1 MLTKNWRETVN
12 GYNANSDFPN
22 GGFMLKVKDIM
33 TKDVVTVTKETTVME
48 LAKIFA
54 EKHISSLPVVD
65 NIDALIGI
73 VTETDLVEQ
82 DKSLHIP
89 TVISIFDWVI
99 YLESDKKFEKELKKM
114 TGKKVGDIYSSD
126 VVTVSPESSVSDVAD
141 LLSSRKITAIP
152 VVEGKKLVGIISRID
167 LIRSMAG

>member
-1 MLTKNWRETVN
+1 
-12 GYNANSDFPN
+12 
-22 GGFMLKVKDIM
+22 MLKVKDIM

-48 LAKIFA
+48 LAGIFA
-54 EKHISSLPVVD
+54 KKHISSLPVVD
-65 NIDALIGI
+65 QDGVLIGI

-82 DKSLHIP
+82 DKNLHIP

-114 TGKKVGDIYSSD
+114 TGRTVGDIYSAD
-126 VVTVSPESSVSDVAD
+126 VVTVSPDSSIADVAD
-141 LLSSRKITAIP
+141 LLSSKKINALP
-152 VVEGKKLVGIISRID
+152 VVDGNKLAGIVSRID

>member
-1 MLTKNWRETVN
+1 
-12 GYNANSDFPN
+12 
-22 GGFMLKVKDIM
+22 MLKVKDIM

-54 EKHISSLPVVD
+54 ERHLSSLPVLD
-65 NIDALIGI
+65 QGGELIGM

-82 DKSLHIP
+82 DKNLHIP

-114 TGKKVGDIYSSD
+114 TGRSVGDIYSAD
-126 VVTVSPESSVSDVAD
+126 IVTVSPETAISDVAD
-141 LLSSRKITAIP
+141 LLSSRKITALP
-152 VVEGKKLVGIISRID
+152 VVEGTKLVGMISRID

>member
-1 MLTKNWRETVN
+1 
-12 GYNANSDFPN
+12 
-22 GGFMLKVKDIM
+22 MLKVKDIM

-48 LAKIFA
+48 LAGIFSQR
-54 EKHISSLPVVD
+54 HLSSLPVLD
-65 NIDALIGI
+65 QGGALIGI

-82 DKSLHIP
+82 DKNLHIP

-114 TGKKVGDIYSSD
+114 TGGTVGDIYSSD
-126 VVTVSPESSVSDVAD
+126 VVTVSPDSSVSDAAD
-141 LLSSRKITAIP
+141 LLSSRKITALP
-152 VVEGKKLVGIISRID
+152 VVDGEKLVGIISRID

>member
-1 MLTKNWRETVN
+1 
-12 GYNANSDFPN
+12 
-22 GGFMLKVKDIM
+22 MLKVKEIM

-48 LAKIFA
+48 LARIFA
-54 EKHISSLPVVD
+54 ERHISSLPVLD
-65 NIDALIGI
+65 SAGNLIGI

-114 TGKKVGDIYSSD
+114 TGRTVGDIYSAD
-126 VVTVSPESSVSDVAD
+126 VVSVSPEATVADVAD
-141 LLSSRKITAIP
+141 IFSSRKITAVP
-152 VVEGKKLVGIISRID
+152 VVDGGRLAGIVARID
-167 LIRSMAG
+167 LIRSMVG

>member
-1 MLTKNWRETVN
+1 
-12 GYNANSDFPN
+12 
-22 GGFMLKVKDIM
+22 MLKVKEVM
-33 TKDVVTVTKETTVME
+33 TKDVVTVTTETTVME

-54 EKHISSLPVVD
+54 ERHLSSLPVLD
-65 NIDALIGI
+65 QKGELIGI

-82 DKSLHIP
+82 DKNLHIP

-114 TGKKVGDIYSSD
+114 TGRVVGDIYSPE
-126 VVTVSPESSVSDVAD
+126 VLTVSPDTAIADVAD
-141 LLSSRKITAIP
+141 ILSSRKINALP
-152 VVEGKKLVGIISRID
+152 VVEGKKLVGIVSRID

>member
-1 MLTKNWRETVN
+1 
-12 GYNANSDFPN
+12 
-22 GGFMLKVKDIM
+22 MLKVKDIM
-33 TKDVVTVTKETTVME
+33 TKEVVTVKLETTVME
-48 LAKIFA
+48 IAGIFA
-54 EKHISSLPVVD
+54 NRNIRALPVLD
-65 NIDALIGI
+65 ENGDLIGI

-82 DKSLHIP
+82 DKNLHIP

-114 TGKKVGDIYSSD
+114 TGRVVGDIYSTD
-126 VVTVSPESSVSDVAD
+126 VVTVSPDTSIADVAD
-141 LLSSRKITAIP
+141 LLSSKKINSLP